1 MKHYNVLRA
10 LKVIIFYLLEDSK
23 VDSSSDEDSVEKLI
37 NEEINLTRRG
47 RHLK

>member
-23 VDSSSDEDSVEKLI
+23 VDSSSVEKLI